1 MSTDP
6 LSDALVLLARGHRLY
21 GDPVEAAEPAVPAA
35 TAPPPAAGETPRQR
49 RLAALGAQSH
59 AADRRLRTLL
69 RRAHTEQRGGYRQSR
84 AMLDEARGD
93 AMPAVDTPLGRR
105 EALRRMAARLHAQ
118 HRRIAAS
125 RRRARRLARHL
136 RRLRYPGRPRR
147 RTAARRLPTS
157 AVDYTRR
164 SRPGRLDHH
173 IAAALDRLGIV
184 DPAARRR
191 WTRGYRTLIARESSG
206 RATAVADAPAAAAG
220 PLQADG
226 YRLGYARGLT
236 QTLPATFAH
245 YHQPG
250 TSASIYDP
258 VANICAS
265 MNYVMARY
273 GVHPDAADLAA
284 LVQQADP
291 SRPPKGY

>member
-1 MSTDP
+1 MTADP
-6 LSDALVLLARGHRLY
+6 LLEAVALLARGHRLY
-21 GDPVEAAEPAVPAA
+21 GNLLDGAVPAVP
-35 TAPPPAAGETPRQR
+35 TAPAPAPPAADTPAQR
-49 RLAALGAQSH
+49 RLAVLGAQTR
-59 AADRRLRTLL
+59 AADRHLQTLL
-69 RRAHTEQRGGYRQSR
+69 RRAHSERRGGYHQTR
-84 AMLDEARGD
+84 AVLDEARGD
-93 AMPAVDTPLGRR
+93 AMPAADTPLGRR
-105 EALRRMAARLHAQ
+105 EALRRMAARLHTQ

-125 RRRARRLARHL
+125 RRRSRRMARRLH
-136 RRLRYPGRPRR
+136 RLRYPGRPR
-147 RTAARRLPTS
+147 P
-157 AVDYTRR
+157 VIDYTRR
-164 SRPGRLDHH
+164 PRPGRVDHH

-191 WTRGYRTLIARESSG
+191 WLRGYRTLIARESSG
-206 RATAVADAPAAAAG
+206 RATAVAGAPATTPG
-220 PLQADG
+220 PVAADG
-226 YRLGYARGLT
+226 YPLGYARGLT

-250 TSASIYDP
+250 TAAAIYDP

-273 GVHPDAADLAA
+273 GVRPDAANLAA